1 MIFIGKEY
9 SMKDIKE
16 EQEESKITEKPEDKL
31 LSIITGITWVAG
43 IAAFGALF
51 TNNIGMAFFVSLI
64 IAFIAGFLVRSLI
77 ILMRESKERL
87 ISFKEK
93 IILAI
98 KFFMIFIS
106 ILCAYI
112 IFVSPYYD
120 LYWSYWGF
128 MVSILFLVLMERI
141 EKKNNQEGVKEQEEK
156 RKKLLQKMKQIGYLM
171 FSILLA
177 VPNFYQLYTP
187 KLTISLKDLA
197 MPSYI
202 NLREIDELETIH
214 GRGVRLYQTYES
226 INIREEEKIQSLI
239 EELEGVTVKNIRL
252 IEEFN
257 YLKMKRIEAPYYN
270 LSVHY
275 EGASV
280 LQEAFNEEKGTENN
294 RRYIYAVEVYP
305 NGRTYLE
312 IATGGRRMFQI
323 FPVKISNE
331 IIQELLES
339 SMI

>member
-1 MIFIGKEY
+1 
-9 SMKDIKE
+9 MKDIKE
-16 EQEESKITEKPEDKL
+16 EQEEPKITEKPEDKL

-51 TNNIGMAFFVSLI
+51 SNNIGMAFFVSLT
-64 IAFIAGFLVRSLI
+64 IAFIAGFLVKSLI

-93 IILAI
+93 IIFAI
-98 KFFMIFIS
+98 KSFTVFIS
-106 ILCAYI
+106 ILCSYI

-120 LYWSYWGF
+120 LYWSYWVF
-128 MVSILFLVLMERI
+128 VASILVLVLMERI

-156 RKKLLQKMKQIGYLM
+156 RKKPLQKIKRIGYLI

-187 KLTISLKDLA
+187 KLTITLKDLA
-197 MPSYI
+197 MPSYMD
-202 NLREIDELETIH
+202 LREIEKLEAIH
-214 GRGVRLYQTYES
+214 GSGVRLYQDYERVH
-226 INIREEEKIQSLI
+226 IKEEEKIQSLI
-239 EELEGVTVKNIRL
+239 EALEGITVENIRL

-270 LSVHY
+270 LNIHY

-305 NGRTYLE
+305 NGKVYLE

-323 FPVKISNE
+323 FPVNINNK
-331 IIQELLES
+331 IIQELLGS